1 MYRIMCKEA
10 YTKIVLFMTLGVNG
24 FGVWGGGGG
33 GLHWLYS
40 EYALYPWSLLQYTYT
55 VNFLASIKYQNR

>member
-40 EYALYPWSLLQYTYT
+40 EYALYPWSLLHVPT
-55 VNFLASIKYQNR
+55 L